1 MVKEKSGFSATS
13 LYLMEPKLSF
23 HTVNIFI
30 VMGLW
35 STQTWVKILFGA
47 LLLHKFR
54 RIRSTQHLFIVSLM
68 EYLSCETTML
78 SMAGMLLCSW
88 NINSGNVTFLK
99 NSRYCS
105 FLYTWKHA
113 ERTDKRKY
121 FYALVKKNLE
131 AAELWFGTNI
141 YFPKKKKRIRQN
153 NWGLKRIQTK
163 NSVQSFGK
171 KTGGNSRSLYNSGG
185 KAGRGSIVW
194 MS

>member
-1 MVKEKSGFSATS
+1 MD
-13 LYLMEPKLSF
+13 PKLSF

-30 VMGLW
+30 VMVLW
-35 STQTWVKILFGA
+35 STQTWVKILCFFGT

-121 FYALVKKNLE
+121 FYALVEKKPRSSRTLVWYKYLFSKKEKKNKTKQL
-131 AAELWFGTNI
+131 
-141 YFPKKKKRIRQN
+141 RIEKNPDQKFSPEFWQENWWKLALAVQQRRKSWEGFHCLDVINLSN
-153 NWGLKRIQTK
+153 NDLRI
-163 NSVQSFGK
+163 V
-171 KTGGNSRSLYNSGG
+171 
-185 KAGRGSIVW
+185 
-194 MS
+194 